1 MREERNVRS
10 ERREKAPQY
19 AVERVAKRVEE
30 PKDDF
35 KIVEKIAKPVDGITE
50 KKAKPVTY

>member
-35 KIVEKIAKPVDGITE
+35 KIVEKVAKPVDGITE